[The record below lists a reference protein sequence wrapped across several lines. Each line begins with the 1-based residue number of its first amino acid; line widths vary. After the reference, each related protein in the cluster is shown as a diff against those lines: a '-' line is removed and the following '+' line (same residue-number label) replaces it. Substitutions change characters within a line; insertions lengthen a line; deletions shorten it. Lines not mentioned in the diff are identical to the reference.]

1 MCDLRRRNPLWAN
14 QYIYAYYIHVY
25 LCVYMRLLSLAE
37 NLFCNI
43 EFVSTGCFAVYA
55 KRIKPSDGENDAT
68 LIQWIGGMCPDDS
81 R

>member
-1 MCDLRRRNPLWAN
+1 M
-14 QYIYAYYIHVY
+14 QIIYTYI
-25 LCVYMRLLSLAE
+25 CVYICVYFRLRKICSAIL
-37 NLFCNI
+37 NL
-43 EFVSTGCFAVYA
+43 STGCFAVYA